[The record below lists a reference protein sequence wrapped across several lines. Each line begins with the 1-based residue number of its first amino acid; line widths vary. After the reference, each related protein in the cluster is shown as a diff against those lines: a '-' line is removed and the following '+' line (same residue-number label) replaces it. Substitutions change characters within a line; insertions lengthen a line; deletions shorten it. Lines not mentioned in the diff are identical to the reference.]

1 MESTF
6 LQIIMTVDERQTA
19 ETISETL
26 VGMRLA
32 ACVQILGPITSTY
45 RWQGKV
51 EKTEEWQCLIKSRAD
66 RFHDVECVI
75 KSLHPYDVPEIIAM
89 PIIEGNDDYLRWLD
103 ENIEPGDS

>member
-51 EKTEEWQCLIKSRAD
+51 EKAEEWQCLIKSRAE
-66 RFHDVECVI
+66 RFHDVEGVI
-75 KSLHPYDVPEIIAM
+75 KALHPYDVPEIIAI
-89 PIIEGNDDYLRWLD
+89 PIIGGNDDYLRWLA
-103 ENIEPGDS
+103 ENIESGDS

>member
-1 MESTF
+1 MDTTF

-26 VGMRLA
+26 IGMRLA
-32 ACVQILGPITSTY
+32 ACVQILGPMTSTY
-45 RWQGKV
+45 RWQGNV
-51 EKTEEWQCLIKSRAD
+51 EKAEEWQCLIKSRAD

-89 PIIEGNDDYLRWLD
+89 PIIGGNNSYLQWLD
-103 ENIEPGDS
+103 QNIEPGDS